1 MAVTKVEYG
10 GLKPKETSIST
21 AAKAPRSVAAAPK
34 LLAASRWAYRAGA
47 AERLARYER
56 LARPLVQGLDRAL
69 GSFQKALS
77 QFQWPA
83 RDAPISFGRLAIRDP
98 DLGSAAAATVLAAGE
113 APNPHKL
120 LSLARSPTAATD
132 LASAARDTNYAL
144 TVTQGRESRQITVT
158 VPAGSDWNGVLTAA
172 AAAINA
178 ADLPVQAAVVRQT
191 FPGQKIAGVSKV
203 GAFLDVS
210 VNPAHPDQ
218 DVEIKDYSG
227 HLALNLGLKPTGRLA
242 SPAAPARYD
251 LRIDRLAKPAS
262 LATSIK
268 DHRANSGLSAG
279 EYKIAYDLGDAS
291 GVIAVDIDS
300 NMTWDQALRRTADA
314 INSSATRLRAEVL
327 NADRPSGLER
337 SDAYWTDG
345 KFLQVSVAQPKLGQ
359 RLSLSEYGGPWLD
372 PVDDFF
378 NPTGTL
384 PQNPQPGDSYI
395 ATATG
400 GGWTAGRI
408 YRYNGSTWDQTTP
421 AAYNALTVRESN
433 ADYFSDG
440 SAWSA
445 TPAGN
450 LLANLG
456 FQPTANPGS
465 DAKIQVN
472 GQALTSE
479 TGVFALDQGRVNL
492 AAHAATGET
501 RAVTVAEAADDM
513 AARMAEIVD
522 SYNSLATLLARNADL
537 FDQGFAD
544 TWRAPLADL
553 SPDIAALGLAENRDK
568 TLRFES
574 AAFKSGL
581 ARDPS
586 GTRAL
591 LLDAQKGLLP
601 QWVRASDAARA
612 TGLAEHLVPP
622 SLLADFGPPVDTE
635 LRLEEQG
642 RLLDVVEAATPPA
655 SRLPDLL
662 DAAKTLSGIAAA
674 KRSALATPLVP
685 EGAAR
690 LLKLQG

>member
-10 GLKPKETSIST
+10 GLRPKETRVSNAAAAPRT
-21 AAKAPRSVAAAPK
+21 AAATPK

-83 RDAPISFGRLAIRDP
+83 RDTPIAFGRLAIRDP
-98 DLGSAAAATVLAAGE
+98 DLAGAATATALAAGE

-120 LSLARSPTAATD
+120 LSRARAPGAATD
-132 LASAARDTNYAL
+132 LAAPGTDTNYTL
-144 TVTQGRESRQITVT
+144 TVAQGRESRQITVT
-158 VPAGSDWNGVLTAA
+158 VPAGSDWNGALTATA
-172 AAAINA
+172 QAINA
-178 ADLPVQAAVVRQT
+178 TDLPVQAAVVRQT
-191 FPGQKIAGVSKV
+191 FPGQKIKGVSKV

-210 VNPAHPDQ
+210 VNPAHADQ
-218 DVEIKDYSG
+218 DVEIRDYSG
-227 HLALNLGLKPTGRLA
+227 HLALNLGLKPTEHPA
-242 SPAAPARYD
+242 TPAAPARYD

-268 DHRANSGLSAG
+268 DHRANSGLNAG

-291 GVIAVDIDS
+291 GVIAVDIDAS
-300 NMTWDQALRRTADA
+300 MTWDQVLRRTADA
-314 INSSATRLRAEVL
+314 INSSAPRLRAEVRD
-327 NADRPSGLER
+327 ADRPSGLTR

-359 RLSLSEYGGPWLD
+359 RLALSEYGGPWLD

-395 ATATG
+395 ATATAN
-400 GGWTAGRI
+400 GWTAGRI
-408 YRYNGSTWDQTTP
+408 YQYDGSAWTETAP
-421 AAYNALTVRESN
+421 AASNALTVRESGT
-433 ADYFSDG
+433 DYFSDG

-450 LLANLG
+450 LLANLD

-472 GQALTSE
+472 GQTLTSE
-479 TGVFALDQGRVNL
+479 TGVFGLDQGRVNL

-501 RAVTVAEAADDM
+501 KAVTVAEAADDM
-513 AARMAEIVD
+513 AARMADIVD

-537 FDQGFAD
+537 FDQDFAD
-544 TWRAPLADL
+544 TWRAPLTDL
-553 SPDIAALGLAENRDK
+553 SPGVAALGLAEKGDK

-574 AAFKSGL
+574 AAFKSAL
-581 ARDPS
+581 ARDPA
-586 GTRAL
+586 GTKAL
-591 LLDAQKGLLP
+591 LLDTQRGLLP
-601 QWVRASDAARA
+601 QWARAADAAREP
-612 TGLAEHLVPP
+612 GLAEHLVPP

-642 RLLDVVEAATPPA
+642 RLLDVVEAAASPA

-662 DAAKTLSGIAAA
+662 GAAKTLSKTIGA
-674 KRSALATPLVP
+674 KRSALANPLVP
-685 EGAAR
+685 EGPAR